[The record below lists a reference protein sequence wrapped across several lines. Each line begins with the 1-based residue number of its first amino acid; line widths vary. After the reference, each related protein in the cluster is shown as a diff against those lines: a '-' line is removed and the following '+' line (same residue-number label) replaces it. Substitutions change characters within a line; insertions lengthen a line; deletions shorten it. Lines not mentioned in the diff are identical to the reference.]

1 MLTTEL
7 ETDRT
12 VRAQLQKAENREK
25 IAQCKLENLKNR
37 FDRLYE
43 EMSDFQCKLLDSR
56 EEVGLLRDELKRAN
70 LEKERIE
77 QESAMWRA
85 QLFERMELL
94 DKTKAKLADVT
105 LELEETKSRAAYA
118 TESHKTSHQ
127 ELQRRDREKQVFELK
142 IEELQVAQK
151 ESKDQAGD
159 LLSALTDAERAI
171 ESLQRSNDFY
181 QREIVGLKSIGASLT
196 EQLTQLT
203 LQRDG
208 YKERLNTR
216 VSELRTEKAESA
228 HLLSEIE
235 RLKDE
240 LYETR
245 SKLVTFQI
253 ESEVREIR
261 KAGEEKSARAAE
273 EKYGDFPSTESA
285 VPKAEERSLLSRASK
300 KVSGWFRLS
309 DETEVSRN

>member
-1 MLTTEL
+1 MTTEI

-12 VRAQLQKAENREK
+12 LRTQLQKAENRER
-25 IAQCKLENLKNR
+25 IAQCKLENLKSR

-43 EMSDFQCKLLDSR
+43 EMSDFQGKLLDSR
-56 EEVGLLRDELKRAN
+56 EEIGVLRDQLTRVQ
-70 LEKERIE
+70 LEKERVE
-77 QESAMWRA
+77 QESAMWRS

-94 DKTKAKLADVT
+94 DKTKAKLAEVT
-105 LELEETKSRAAYA
+105 TELEETKSRAAYA
-118 TESHKTSHQ
+118 KESHNTSHQ

-142 IEELQVAQK
+142 IEKLQIAQK
-151 ESKDQAGD
+151 ESKDQASD

-171 ESLQRSNDFY
+171 ESLQRSNDYY

-216 VSELRTEKAESA
+216 VSELRAEKAETA
-228 HLLSEIE
+228 HLLTEIE

-245 SKLVTFQI
+245 SKLVTYQI

-273 EKYGDFPSTESA
+273 EKHKEFPSTECSVA
-285 VPKAEERSLLSRASK
+285 KPEERSLISRASK
-300 KVSGWFRLS
+300 TVSGWFRLS
-309 DETEVSRN
+309 DDSKPSRN

>member
-43 EMSDFQCKLLDSR
+43 EMSDFQVKLLDSR
-56 EEVGLLRDELKRAN
+56 EEIGVLRDELNRAN

-77 QESAMWRA
+77 QESAMWRS
-85 QLFERMELL
+85 QLFERMEML
-94 DKTKAKLADVT
+94 DKTKAKLAEVS
-105 LELEETKSRAAYA
+105 LELEDMKNRAAYA

-142 IEELQVAQK
+142 IEELQIAQK
-151 ESKDQAGD
+151 EVKDQAGD

-216 VSELRTEKAESA
+216 VSELRAEKAESA
-228 HLLSEIE
+228 HLLTEIE

-261 KAGEEKSARAAE
+261 KAGEEKSARAVE
-273 EKYGDFPSTESA
+273 EKYSDFPTSESS
-285 VPKAEERSLLSRASK
+285 VLKPEERSLLSRASK

-309 DETEVSRN
+309 DDTKVSRN